1 MKQLSLET
9 IARWVDGR
17 ILQGGDRSIRSVATR
32 SRDLETDGMLFNT
45 AREAP
50 AYFLRHCPR
59 GGCAVVTDTDF
70 AAVSREP
77 SAAVVRVKDIGAAYW
92 QFVAAYR
99 GLFDIPV
106 IGVTGTCGKTT
117 TKEMIAHILAG
128 KYRVNSTYKSYN
140 ARRRHL
146 SYLLEIDEST
156 QAAVYEMG
164 VAVPGDMR
172 VACRYFRP
180 QVGVMTNIGVDH
192 LAAFGTLEAYI
203 QGKAEMVHELG
214 ARSTLV
220 LNMDDENIRSIRLA
234 EYPGR
239 VLYFGTGEK
248 ADFRIHSVRQAD
260 GEVQFILRH
269 GEIDYPIR
277 VPGCG
282 EFTAFNAAAAVAAA
296 YAVGYDVSA
305 AGERLAGFRPV
316 ERHFEFRRGAAG
328 STVIDDT
335 WSTNPTSAAAA
346 LELLRSL
353 SAGRTTVA
361 ALGRMSLLGRQRGS
375 YHIECGRKAAKLGID
390 YLVVVG
396 DDARAIGDGAL
407 QGGMDSRHVIFCH
420 GEEDSVAALLRL
432 LDSRTIALVKTTMM
446 ESYSGLID
454 RITVSEERSPSHEDI
469 R

>member
-1 MKQLSLET
+1 MKLLSLET
-9 IARWVDGR
+9 IARWVDGTFT
-17 ILQGGDRSIRSVATR
+17 QGGDRSIRNVAIR
-32 SRDLETDGMLFNT
+32 SRDLEADGVLFNT

-59 GGCAVVTDTDF
+59 GGCAVVTDMDF
-70 AAVSREP
+70 TAVSREP
-77 SAAVVRVKDIGAAYW
+77 SVAIIRVKDIGTAYW

-146 SYLLEIDEST
+146 GYLLEIDEST

-203 QGKAEMVHELG
+203 QGKAEMVRELG
-214 ARSTLV
+214 QRSTLV
-220 LNMDDENIRSIRLA
+220 LNMDDENIRTISLA
-234 EYPGR
+234 GYPGR
-239 VLYFGTGEK
+239 VLYFGTDEK
-248 ADFRIHSVRQAD
+248 ADFRINSVRQAD
-260 GEVQFILRH
+260 GRVQFILRH
-269 GEIDYPIR
+269 GDIDYPIR

-296 YAVGYDVSA
+296 YAVGFDVST
-305 AGERLAGFRPV
+305 AGERLAGFQPV
-316 ERHFEFRRGAAG
+316 ERHFEFKRGASG

-335 WSTNPTSAAAA
+335 WSTNPTSAMAA
-346 LELLRSL
+346 LKLLRDV

-361 ALGRMSLLGRQRGS
+361 ALGRMALLGRQSGP
-375 YHIECGRKAAKLGID
+375 YHIECGRKVAELGID

-396 DDARAIGDGAL
+396 DDARAIGEGAL
-407 QGGMDSRHVIFCH
+407 QGGMDPSHVIFCR
-420 GEEDSVAALLRL
+420 EVEDSAAALLKL
-432 LDSRTIALVKTTMM
+432 LNRHAVALVKTTMM
-446 ESYSGLID
+446 ESFSGLID
-454 RITVSEERSPSHEDI
+454 RITVSD
-469 R
+469 